1 MMITAS
7 HLSPGSARASRADS
21 GASPESSVVKGQG
34 DGEAPSPAREAR
46 ALPGLPDGPDSIR
59 YTKRRLPHFER
70 PWAKYAVA
78 FSTLQRSELQ
88 SQERDIVLA
97 SILHAH
103 KKNQYDLYVGCVM
116 PDHVHLLFEPQIR
129 DQIDSDRIRFWSLTE
144 ILRGIKSTTAHRI
157 AKLRGIRG
165 PVWEKESFDRMIRSE
180 SDLHEEFHYI
190 CQNPWISGMA
200 QSNED
205 YPWLWTPESQL
216 SEPSNPGRARASRAA
231 SGASPDA
238 SQP

>member
-7 HLSPGSARASRADS
+7 HLSSGSARASHADS
-21 GASPESSVVKGQG
+21 GASPESFVVREG
-34 DGEAPSPAREAR
+34 DGEAPSPAREAH
-46 ALPGLPDGPDSIR
+46 ALPDMLPSFDSIR

-78 FSTLQRSELQ
+78 FSTLQRSDLP

-97 SILHAH
+97 SILHGH
-103 KKNQYDLYVGCVM
+103 KKKQYDLYVGCVM

-129 DQIDSDRIRFWSLTE
+129 DQLDSDRIRFWSLTE

-165 PVWEKESFDRMIRSE
+165 PVWDKESFDRIIRSE
-180 SDLHEEFHYI
+180 SDLHEKFHYI
-190 CQNPWISGMA
+190 CRNPWRSTVV

-216 SEPSNPGRARASRAA
+216 GAPSNPGRARASRAA

-238 SQP
+238 PN